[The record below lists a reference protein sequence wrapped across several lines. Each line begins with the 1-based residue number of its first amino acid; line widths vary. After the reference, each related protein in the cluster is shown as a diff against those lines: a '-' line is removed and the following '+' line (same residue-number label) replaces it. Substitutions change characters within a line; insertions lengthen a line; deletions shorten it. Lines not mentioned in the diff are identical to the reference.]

1 MKHSLSRPVLARAI
15 AGLTFIACS
24 EGFSGEAWPQFLG
37 PGRNNVVTDAPG
49 LPTGWDAG
57 RVKWKV
63 GIPGEGWSSPL
74 VADGMIWMT
83 TATDEGRSLRAVA
96 VDYGTG
102 AVVKDVEVFRLEA
115 APTKHKRNSHAS
127 PTGILSGGRFYVHFG
142 TNGTAA
148 LDAKTGSVIW
158 KQTDLKVDH
167 QNGPGGSL
175 TEYGDLLLVPVD
187 GMDVQYEVALEKAT
201 GKVAWKSE
209 RSAQP
214 FLKTLAPDRRKAYG
228 TPVVMKTSDGVVSL
242 TTASTRLYAL
252 DPATGVEKWH
262 LNYGTGFSNV
272 PLPVSDGK
280 TLVICTG
287 FMKPEVWGVKLEGAK
302 GDVTESHVIWKQK
315 GQAPDQTTPVIS
327 KGMVFMVS
335 SGGIAS
341 CLDLETGD
349 LKWRERIGSDFAASP
364 LVANGLV
371 YFWDAQGN
379 ATVVKASP
387 TYEVVSKST
396 LGDGFMAS
404 PAVVGNT
411 LILRTKTELYRVE

>member
-1 MKHSLSRPVLARAI
+1 MQNGFQKMLGRVVLSAAL
-15 AGLTFIACS
+15 
-24 EGFSGEAWPQFLG
+24 GFGAQAFGGDAWKQFLG

-63 GIPGEGWSSPL
+63 SIPGEGWSSPL
-74 VADGMIWMT
+74 VADGMVWMT
-83 TATDEGRSLRAVA
+83 TATDEGKSLRAVA
-96 VDYGTG
+96 VDSATG
-102 AVVKDVEVFRLEA
+102 ALVKDVEVFRLEA
-115 APTKHKRNSHAS
+115 APTKHKRNSYAS

-148 LDAKTGSVIW
+148 LDAKTGSVLW

-167 QNGPGGSL
+167 QNGAGGSL
-175 TEYGDLLLVPVD
+175 TEFGNLLLVPVD

-201 GKVAWKSE
+201 GKVAWRSE
-209 RSAQP
+209 RSAKP
-214 FLKTLAPDRRKAYG
+214 YLETLAADRRKAYG
-228 TPVVMKTSDGVVSL
+228 TPVVLKTGDEAVSL
-242 TTASTRLYAL
+242 TTAATRLYAL

-287 FMKPEVWGVKLEGAK
+287 FMKPEVWGVRLDGAK

-315 GQAPDQTTPVIS
+315 GQAPDQTTPVIAN
-327 KGMVFMVS
+327 GLVFMVS

-341 CLDLETGD
+341 CLDLATGE

-371 YFWDAQGN
+371 YFWDCQGN
-379 ATVVKASP
+379 ATVVKAAP
-387 TYEVVSKST
+387 NYEVVSKST

-404 PAVVGNT
+404 PAVVGNA
-411 LILRTKTELYRVE
+411 LILRTKTELFRVE